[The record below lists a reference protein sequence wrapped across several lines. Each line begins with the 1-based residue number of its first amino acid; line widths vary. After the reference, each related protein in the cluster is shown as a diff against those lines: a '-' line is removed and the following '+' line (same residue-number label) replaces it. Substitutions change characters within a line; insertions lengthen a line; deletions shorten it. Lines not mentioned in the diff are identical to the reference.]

1 MLCISVEEFLLW
13 KRKQLSKGGDQ
24 QSFEV
29 LLDCVGDISTRDLN
43 LKILNPKGN
52 LHLKKNLEF
61 LESVWEDHL
70 IRSCP
75 IQYLCGIT
83 YWRDLK
89 LKVTNKVLIPRPE
102 TELIVDIVFNVFR
115 RKSEKLFF
123 AELGTG
129 SGAISIALALAYP
142 FSEGVAT
149 DIDQDALEI
158 ANKNYI
164 NCVSN
169 QIHSN
174 VIVFGSYSGEGIKTD
189 ADGLVGNKCNQNLW
203 VYTADC
209 MPIFF
214 ADKRTRN
221 VATLHCGRKGLEKK
235 IIKNLVKIFDNLGTS
250 RDNLLVAIGPAIS
263 KEHYLV
269 DKMTLKDF
277 YRKAENKNITV
288 NLTEAEKD
296 LCFNDSNHFKKQNLN
311 QLDLKRSA
319 YKQLLNENI
328 PNTNIDISNL
338 CTYKLKNEFN
348 SWRRSKAISRQWNL
362 ICS

>member
-1 MLCISVEEFLLW
+1 MLSQNNFKHAYFTKSSSEKF
-13 KRKQLSKGGDQ
+13 
-24 QSFEV
+24 
-29 LLDCVGDISTRDLN
+29 
-43 LKILNPKGN
+43 
-52 LHLKKNLEF
+52 
-61 LESVWEDHL
+61 
-70 IRSCP
+70 
-75 IQYLCGIT
+75 
-83 YWRDLK
+83 LK
-89 LKVTNKVLIPRPE
+89 LLGNH
-102 TELIVDIVFNVFR
+102 FN
-115 RKSEKLFF
+115 E
-123 AELGTG
+123 
-129 SGAISIALALAYP
+129 
-142 FSEGVAT
+142 
-149 DIDQDALEI
+149 
-158 ANKNYI
+158 NYI

-174 VIVFGSYSGEGIKTD
+174 VIVFGSNLKKGTKTD
-189 ADGLVGNKCNQNLW
+189 ADGIVGNKCNQNLW

-269 DKMTLKDF
+269 DKMTLKEF

-288 NLTEAEKD
+288 NLTKAEKD
-296 LCFNDSNHFKKQNLN
+296 LYFSDSNRFKENNLN
-311 QLDLKRSA
+311 KLDLKRTA
-319 YKQLLNENI
+319 FRQLLNENI
-328 PNTNIDISNL
+328 PNTNIEISNL

-348 SWRRSKAISRQWNL
+348 SWRRSKTYSRQWNF